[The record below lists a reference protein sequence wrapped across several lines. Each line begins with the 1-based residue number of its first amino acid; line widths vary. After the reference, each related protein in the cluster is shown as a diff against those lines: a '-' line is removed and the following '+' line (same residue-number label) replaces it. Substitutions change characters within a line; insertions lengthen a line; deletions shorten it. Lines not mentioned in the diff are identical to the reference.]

1 MIRGCRSSL
10 SFLIKKVKRTSN
22 YDIPYYITN
31 NSKIFKTYR
40 WKPEINLDKTL
51 KDMIHNNDSENEIA
65 DYVFKDN
72 QSIDQASIDLIIDGV
87 TSCEE
92 IIRVNNIKEDAS
104 L

>member
-1 MIRGCRSSL
+1 MC
-10 SFLIKKVKRTSN
+10 KKIYKQV
-22 YDIPYYITN
+22 
-31 NSKIFKTYR
+31 
-40 WKPEINLDKTL
+40 DKNL
-51 KDMIHNNDSENEIA
+51 KDLIHNNASENQIS

-72 QSIDQASIDLIIDGV
+72 QSIDQASVSLILEGV